1 MCELHSVGK
10 RDDAGNRLLFH
21 ISVGL
26 VVIRR
31 QATQWAA
38 PLLPK
43 GFAEAWPMKRVTA
56 RQSCSVLTQ
65 RVEADGALLFRLCC
79 CSWTA
84 TLPERQHQHDHRSRK
99 ATEEND
105 RRKRQKKTT
114 EENDRWHEHTTC
126 TIRTTTRLRSS

>member
-1 MCELHSVGK
+1 MLFVKLVDLLLPVVFDLLLHRDIAELLQLTLRVNIKLLGLFVLLLPLLHRVEHVCSPLVGFGCNVCELHSVGK

-56 RQSCSVLTQ
+56 RQSCGVLT
-65 RVEADGALLFRLCC
+65 
-79 CSWTA
+79 
-84 TLPERQHQHDHRSRK
+84 
-99 ATEEND
+99 
-105 RRKRQKKTT
+105 
-114 EENDRWHEHTTC
+114 
-126 TIRTTTRLRSS
+126 